1 MTASHKSRL
10 LALGL
15 IAVGALAFIAF
26 LGITGDGDD
35 DRSFGLLDWLV
46 AGALIGP
53 GFGYLIK
60 WRRARV
66 IGCSSTAY
74 RPILC

>member
-1 MTASHKSRL
+1 MTASRKSLL

-15 IAVGALAFIAF
+15 IAVGTLAFIVF

-35 DRSFGLLDWLV
+35 NRSFGLRDWLV

-60 WRRARV
+60 WRRGR
-66 IGCSSTAY
+66 G
-74 RPILC
+74 